1 MKNIIKLFILF
12 TASLL
17 FAETTE
23 LLNSNSNASL
33 DSYSYITNF
42 EIDSNSGYFVKGK
55 NLAINSTAEG
65 IEAIAWN
72 VPKNISSNYRLVPA
86 YPSEL
91 NEANT
96 GSGYIKNAAAIKTI
110 KIIATLNR
118 PYDDIYLLY
127 STSLNGEIKRIKMPH
142 YDTAQSMV
150 EQEYVFDNMLY
161 EENVKNRDIKSYPLI
176 GSYKQAIYFRGI
188 EIQTNAPYGYY
199 GYGDYSTV
207 NIKTI
212 AVTYDKAENDE
223 TLLLSEEFETKYG
236 LDVTKSIKEK
246 TKNEIEQQIAIMER
260 EKQLMD
266 STE

>member
-127 STSLNGEIKRIKMPH
+127 ST
-142 YDTAQSMV
+142 
-150 EQEYVFDNMLY
+150 
-161 EENVKNRDIKSYPLI
+161 
-176 GSYKQAIYFRGI
+176 
-188 EIQTNAPYGYY
+188 NA
-199 GYGDYSTV
+199 
-207 NIKTI
+207 
-212 AVTYDKAENDE
+212 E
-223 TLLLSEEFETKYG
+223 LFL
-236 LDVTKSIKEK
+236 
-246 TKNEIEQQIAIMER
+246 
-260 EKQLMD
+260 
-266 STE
+266 

>member
-1 MKNIIKLFILF
+1 MKNIIKLFVLL
-12 TASLL
+12 TASCL

-23 LLNSNSNASL
+23 LFNSNSNASL
-33 DSYSYITNF
+33 DDYSYITNF

-55 NLAINSTAEG
+55 NLAINPTADG

-91 NEANT
+91 NEANS
-96 GSGYIKNAAAIKTI
+96 GSGYIKNAAAIKSV
-110 KIIATLNR
+110 KIVATLNR

-142 YDTAQSMV
+142 YDNAQSMI
-150 EQEYVFDNMLY
+150 EQEYVFNNASY
-161 EENVKNRDIKSYPLI
+161 EENVNNRNIKSYPLI

-188 EIQTNAPYGYY
+188 EVQTNAPYGYY

-207 NIKTI
+207 NIKTVAI
-212 AVTYDKAENDE
+212 TYDKAESDE

-236 LDVTKSIKEK
+236 LDATKPIKEK
-246 TKNEIEQQIAIMER
+246 AKNKIKQKISATDR